1 MHLKKLEI
9 QGFKSFPEYTLIEF
23 DKGMTAIVGPN
34 GSGKSNVTD
43 AIRWVLG
50 EQSVK
55 TLRGSKMED
64 VIFNGT
70 QAKRAMNFAEVSMT
84 LDNSDGILPVEYY
97 EVQVTRRLYRSGES
111 EYQINHVNCRMKDIQ
126 QLFMDTGLGK
136 DGYSIIGQG
145 RVDDILSTKSEDRR
159 KVLEEASGIVKF
171 KSRKDEAERKLAS
184 SEQNLVRINDILE
197 ELNHQIGP
205 LADQAEKAKRYHVL
219 YDEWKKDDI
228 AVILH
233 MIDRNKVFLDASAD
247 ERQSLANAIKSQED
261 LVLQIRAE
269 NRELTERSASL
280 EEELENTRQERSDLT
295 EKIHEINNQMVLLK
309 ERHDQLKLKIQ
320 AAEGSDE
327 ERVAEVSRLSTE
339 IEHNQS
345 QLENWSQEK
354 ANLSNELSAVETS
367 YQALMDKLAD
377 SQAKQSELRKK
388 IDILTNEIF
397 EAREAVSSLS
407 GDLMVKEA
415 RIKSL
420 SEDRMLMISER
431 DEAKKK
437 RDQADEDLKAG
448 LKFAAEQA
456 SALSEK
462 QEMVAQERQKA
473 KTFDAELETKQRL
486 LDRVEFSI
494 KTLEDLEKSREGYQE
509 SVRRLLNSTDSRP
522 ELSKL
527 VIGVLGELVQVEKEY
542 ETAIEIALGNAMH
555 NVVTQNDRDA
565 SRLIDHLK
573 ENHLGRVTFLPIDS
587 IRPRLLEDNL
597 LRDAKRAVGYIGLAS
612 ELIKTRPEL
621 HDIIENL
628 LGRIVVV
635 DTLDHGIAM
644 AKASRYVYRVVSLAG
659 DVVNPGGSLTGGSI
673 NKKSSN
679 LLSRSRELED
689 FREKK
694 KLLIREISKMEAQRQ
709 DFDLRIKELA
719 REELEMEEKLQNASL
734 DRIRVESVFTT
745 ADEDYKKT
753 LERITSVEQELERIS
768 AAKLTSSSDLEESKQ
783 VIAEREDE
791 VAEMKEKLNSSS
803 EKDEQEQSDL
813 ERMRAQISDLRV
825 RVESVNGSIAQT
837 QERIRMFENEKQK
850 NLDDQERLKQESAQ
864 ARLDAEAIKKDFET
878 QANFKE
884 GLKLEDEKF
893 EQKIR
898 AIVLEKEEL
907 EGKLTGFIDKVTAA
921 SSKLSQLQS
930 EQTRLESK
938 LERYEIEVDECKNRL
953 WENHEL
959 TYDNAQEYRMEIE
972 NLNAMNKRLSEL
984 RAQIKEIGSVNVDAV
999 EEYQQISERYEF
1011 MCTQRDDIEK
1021 AKADLMKVIDD
1032 LISEMKQQFLTHFA
1046 QINENFKTVFADLF
1060 NGGTAEIL
1068 LENEEDVLNCG
1079 IDIKAQ
1085 PPGKKLQSLSLLS
1098 GGERCLTAIALLFAI
1113 LQLRPSPFCVLDEV
1127 EAALDDAN
1135 VNRFTDFVRRYC
1147 ARSQFIMVTHRKGT
1161 MEACDRMYGVT
1172 MQERGISKIL
1182 SMRLSEV

>member
-345 QLENWSQEK
+345 QLEHWSQEK

-367 YQALMDKLAD
+367 YQALMDKLVD

-597 LRDAKRAVGYIGLAS
+597 LRDAKRSVGYIGLAS

-850 NLDDQERLKQESAQ
+850 NLDDQERLKHESAQ

>member
-345 QLENWSQEK
+345 QLEHWSQEK
-354 ANLSNELSAVETS
+354 ANLTNELSAVETS

-597 LRDAKRAVGYIGLAS
+597 LRDAKRSVGYIGLAS

>member
-309 ERHDQLKLKIQ
+309 ERHDHLKLKIQ

-587 IRPRLLEDNL
+587 IRPRLLEDIL
-597 LRDAKRAVGYIGLAS
+597 LRDAKRSVGYIGLAS

>member
-494 KTLEDLEKSREGYQE
+494 KTLEDIEKSREGYQE

-597 LRDAKRAVGYIGLAS
+597 LRDAKRSVGYIGLAS

-719 REELEMEEKLQNASL
+719 REELEMEENLQNASL

-1147 ARSQFIMVTHRKGT
+1147 VRSQFIMVTHRKGT

>member
-597 LRDAKRAVGYIGLAS
+597 LRDAKRSVGYIGLAS

-1147 ARSQFIMVTHRKGT
+1147 VRSQFIMVTHRKGT

>member
-233 MIDRNKVFLDASAD
+233 MIDRNKVFLDASSD

-354 ANLSNELSAVETS
+354 ANLTNELSVVETS
-367 YQALMDKLAD
+367 YHALMDKLAD

-462 QEMVAQERQKA
+462 QEMVAQERQKS

-587 IRPRLLEDNL
+587 IRPRLLEDSL
-597 LRDAKRAVGYIGLAS
+597 LRDAKRSVGYIGLAS

>member
-354 ANLSNELSAVETS
+354 ANLTNELSVVETS

-597 LRDAKRAVGYIGLAS
+597 LRDAKRSVGYIGLAS

-635 DTLDHGIAM
+635 DTLEHGIAM

-1147 ARSQFIMVTHRKGT
+1147 VRSQFIMVTHRKGT

>member
-233 MIDRNKVFLDASAD
+233 MIDRNKVFLDASAY

-345 QLENWSQEK
+345 QLEHWSQEK
-354 ANLSNELSAVETS
+354 ANLTNELSAVETS

-734 DRIRVESVFTT
+734 DRIRVESVFAT

>member
-354 ANLSNELSAVETS
+354 ANLTNELSVVETS

-597 LRDAKRAVGYIGLAS
+597 LRDAKRSVGYIGLAS

-1147 ARSQFIMVTHRKGT
+1147 VRSQFIMVTHRKGT